1 MIDFDREVTNLQ
13 QGQESALCFFMDQY
27 SHALHFHAYKFVK
40 NKDVARE
47 IVSDAFVKLWERRLN
62 LDSGERIKSFLYL
75 VTRNECLDYLK
86 QSRNKYQHDEEFLVD
101 LESNEENILTKI
113 IYTELIELIVKE
125 IEKLPKQQGQIF
137 QLSVLEGKETEE
149 ICNELGTTANNVYF
163 SRSKAIS
170 TLKKVFKHKNIS
182 YYHLSL
188 LLFFIPEL

>member
-13 QGQESALCFFMDQY
+13 HGQESALCFFMDQY

-62 LDSGERIKSFLYL
+62 FDSEERIKSFLYL

-86 QSRNKYQHDEEFLVD
+86 QSRNKYQHDEEFLVG
-101 LESNEENILTKI
+101 LESTEENILTKI

-149 ICNELGTTANNVYF
+149 ICEELGTTASNVYF

-182 YYHLSL
+182 YYQLSL
-188 LLFFIPEL
+188 LLFIIPEL

>member
-86 QSRNKYQHDEEFLVD
+86 QSRNKYQHDEEFLVG

>member
-62 LDSGERIKSFLYL
+62 FDSEERIKSFLYL

-86 QSRNKYQHDEEFLVD
+86 QSRNKYQHDEEFLVG
-101 LESNEENILTKI
+101 LESTEENILTKI

-149 ICNELGTTANNVYF
+149 ICEELGTTASNVYF

-182 YYHLSL
+182 YYQLSL
-188 LLFFIPEL
+188 LLFIIPEL

>member
-86 QSRNKYQHDEEFLVD
+86 QSRNKYQHDEEFLVG

-149 ICNELGTTANNVYF
+149 ICEELGTTANNVYF

>member
-86 QSRNKYQHDEEFLVD
+86 QSRNKYQHDEEFLVG
-101 LESNEENILTKI
+101 LESTEENILTKI

-149 ICNELGTTANNVYF
+149 ICEELGTTANNVYF